1 MVILYA
7 PIFILRKT
15 DCKNLKI
22 LESVKYASNSLFY
35 SQSIDKMGY
44 FQVKKSFFL
53 EIATKNIYIK
63 CCFFK

>member
-35 SQSIDKMGY
+35 SQFIDKMGY
-44 FQVKKSFFL
+44 FQVKIFFS
-53 EIATKNIYIK
+53 
-63 CCFFK
+63 